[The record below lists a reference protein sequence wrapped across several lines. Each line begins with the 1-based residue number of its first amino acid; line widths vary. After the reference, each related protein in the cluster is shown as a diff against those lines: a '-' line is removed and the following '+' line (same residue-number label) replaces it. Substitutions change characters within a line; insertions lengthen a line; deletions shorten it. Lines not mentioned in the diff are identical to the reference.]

1 MVGDHLDP
9 NANAATLIMSILC
22 IAALLIMK
30 RWPRRV
36 SGPLIVVALTILA
49 MRLWDLRNDGIAL
62 INPGLPLPALPT
74 SAGARIS
81 SLRRAAFGTYRT
93 LSLDRQ
99 GKVSGAASARSH
111 CDEHHPL
118 R

>member
-9 NANAATLIMSILC
+9 NANAATLMMSILC

-30 RWPRRV
+30 RWQRRV
-36 SGPLIVVALTILA
+36 SGPIIVVALTILA

-74 SAGARIS
+74 SAGALGSEDLIAPA
-81 SLRRAAFGTYRT
+81 LGVWY
-93 LSLDRQ
+93 LSHYF
-99 GKVSGAASARSH
+99 ARSSEQHIRH
-111 CDEHHPL
+111 CGRSEPM

>member
-9 NANAATLIMSILC
+9 NANAATLMMSILC

-30 RWPRRV
+30 RWQRRV
-36 SGPLIVVALTILA
+36 SGPIIVVALTILA

-74 SAGARIS
+74 QRERGSHRSGARRMVLIA
-81 SLRRAAFGTYRT
+81 LV
-93 LSLDRQ
+93 SLDRQ
-99 GKVSGAASARSH
+99 GNISGAPGRS
-111 CDEHHPL
+111 EPL

>member
-9 NANAATLIMSILC
+9 NANAATLMMSILC

-30 RWPRRV
+30 RWQRRV
-36 SGPLIVVALTILA
+36 SGPIIVVALTILA

-74 SAGARIS
+74 SAGALGSEDLIAPA
-81 SLRRAAFGTYRT
+81 LGVWY
-93 LSLDRQ
+93 
-99 GKVSGAASARSH
+99 
-111 CDEHHPL
+111 
-118 R
+118 